1 MSQSKSPARGPA
13 PRRSRE
19 GQLLLGLIALTVV
32 GILASS
38 VWVLANP
45 PAPTPV
51 PTSASLGS
59 LPQCDVPQLTW
70 VVPAWHMRGGA
81 PTAEALACL
90 AGRGVDVIIDLRMP
104 EEDTIG
110 EAALAAQAGLEY
122 VNLGVPLHTAPS
134 PDALAGWITTIEA
147 HLKADQVV
155 LVHDAGEGGRVGFW
169 DAVYQM
175 RHRLAGPE
183 VVGEVYLGTALPF
196 DGAAIGCEAGGN
208 GQVQALA
215 EMTGNLSGT
224 EFWPTVDEYGTAWA
238 GCARPAYMADWKYP
252 FSAVTSE
259 D

>member
-1 MSQSKSPARGPA
+1 MSKRNAVTRPA
-13 PRRSRE
+13 PGRSRE
-19 GQLLLGLIALTVV
+19 GQILLGLIGLIVL

-51 PTSASLGS
+51 PTSAVLAA
-59 LPQCDVPQLTW
+59 LPQCEVPNLTW
-70 VVPAWHMRGGA
+70 IVPGRQMRGGL

-90 AGRGVDVIIDLRMP
+90 AGKGVDAVIDLRMP
-104 EEDTIG
+104 EEDAIG
-110 EAALAAQAGLEY
+110 EAAQAAQAGLEY
-122 VNLGVPLHTAPS
+122 ENLGVPLNTAPS

-147 HLKADQVV
+147 HLKLDQVV
-155 LVHDAGEGGRVGFW
+155 LVHDAGEGGRVGLW

-183 VVGEVYLGTALPF
+183 VVGEVYIGTALPF
-196 DGAAIGCEAGGN
+196 NGAAIGCEAGGN

-215 EMTGNLSGT
+215 EMTGNISGT
-224 EFWPTVDEYGTAWA
+224 EYWPTVDEYGTAWA
-238 GCARPAYMADWKYP
+238 DCPRPAYMADWKFP